1 LLLKQLDRSNAVFK
15 IVPAVLTGVMG
26 LLSVGLFSLRA
37 YMYSLLK
44 DDGYLLGSQVRDDYF
59 KLAKSNQKFSAAYWA
74 LYFVT
79 VIASGAL
86 ALMTIMSLRKA
97 RKAGG
102 VS

>member
-1 LLLKQLDRSNAVFK
+1 MFK

-26 LLSVGLFSLRA
+26 LLTVGLLSLRA
-37 YMYSLLK
+37 YMFSLQK
-44 DDGYLLGSQVRDDYF
+44 TDGYLLAGQSRYDYY
-59 KLAKSNQKFSAAYWA
+59 KLAISNQKFSAAYWA